1 MGAACYRGQADTMSE
16 ALTDAAADEI
26 IQQIKDSFDKKH
38 EIPTTSRRSGDW
50 VIVKSCR
57 NQDSREEDDMTEWLF
72 YLPGWKPGSKPWDA
86 VSLRKE
92 WTDNDSKGV
101 RPTGTGLDF
110 SEDGKSVKEVDRGFG
125 AVMATF
131 NLDDLKK
138 RVALLLRNHWPVTAV
153 AVTSDALIVAGTR
166 DGQLIL
172 AGPGDE
178 LRTLEEG
185 HNPAAVTTLLLS
197 PATDGLGGVL
207 LEEGARGPRG
217 LFSADSAG
225 RLRRTWLPEEGGTS
239 HALASTLCAELASA
253 ILALELCPKTG
264 SRLLV
269 STSERIAV
277 IADALGAEVAPAQ
290 WVGSKPHKSH
300 LTATFCDHF
309 GPEADLIA
317 ARPGGR
323 LWVASADSGTV
334 RTTLIFQNPG
344 GEGKAALGSLLPL
357 RRDRVLSVSRSDAAE
372 VILLDLEAIAISS
385 QWSTPPVVDAVPWPG
400 GALLAHSQGGASV
413 VLLSAGPLVI
423 CRATIAAHG
432 ADLLGSLG
440 KVNNLRA
447 SLEAVPAGEVL
458 EGLAP
463 VVAAVAADVSEGG
476 EEAERHKAAFTQW
489 VSDLEDRQLEA
500 EREASRAAGK
510 PWAGVRLVDASLSNF
525 PVAAWDVLEEECGG
539 DEAHQRGQ
547 DIEGLLSP
555 SLWLQSLELIAC
567 HAKETGVAP
576 CLGAFEPA
584 FLRPMVQALETP
596 GHLAVCQHGAP
607 LLPWLAER
615 LEAEAT
621 DLGSSAALALELLV
635 AGEDWPSIGLS
646 PSAGGEPEVWERERL
661 AAHLRNAVPG
671 SALPASAALA
681 LCRFCL
687 AKDDLLAAER
697 CHFWANG
704 LVTSSSPG
712 WREVAAFARNLGPAA
727 PVQPASAATWREAVL
742 AALAA
747 DRCWPLQALLAQGL
761 ASDGG
766 QVAAPGDVFEAALT
780 AFPKVLPWNIVDWM
794 SWAFEHPGRK
804 PKVLGLSLPIEKRSS
819 TGPRLMGFDSV
830 ERGIL
835 SCSKT
840 RPLLLV
846 GEDALVQ
853 ELLQYVM
860 KLLPTCERNT
870 GFAELLKA
878 ALALA
883 LHRRP
888 AEWLQPPPLRAGR
901 CLLADA
907 LIRRFS
913 AKHLELC
920 QRLCDD
926 LRYPLGLMQLLLG
939 GEEPCCDDSS
949 DTLGQI
955 SALLARSRAMQDQ
968 TVEVSESRFREVAS
982 AVLRSAAVRTA
993 EEASEP
999 PGPAAPVK
1007 APTPRCAIC
1016 DTPGCEV
1023 AIVRGASRPV
1033 VRKDGRINAWHD
1045 VALALHRLSQ
1055 PRLSGPDEHRWQFV
1069 MEAASKA
1076 PPGLLAALAALVP
1089 GRSATEACLR
1099 SIEDENFSGSGL
1111 LSDGTSAAAAAEAQ
1125 WQTAFAGNWLQLP
1138 PEQKSPLPP
1147 RPRPQPPPRKQPDV
1161 PEGLRK
1167 AGSGVQLWISE
1178 DGLQA
1183 RHLDDTGEEMHGVL
1197 IGTRPLAL
1205 GRAGAYFEVALEE
1218 VRPGES
1224 PDGLTVG
1231 VTTTP
1236 PDDVA
1241 AVPQTA
1247 EHIAD
1252 TWSVGYDGQ
1261 MWDCKSASL
1270 KQVGWDPRSLAEGD
1284 IIGVLITA
1292 REGELIVFR
1301 NGTAVCA
1308 GPRSI
1313 PVDAELYAVVDLLGA
1328 ARAVRWVR
1336 DAQAPGQ

>member
-1 MGAACYRGQADTMSE
+1 MGVGAGGFRRY
-16 ALTDAAADEI
+16 LAAA
-26 IQQIKDSFDKKH
+26 FDDGSLVLY
-38 EIPTTSRRSGDW
+38 TSQGPGAGAPAPLRSWLVSEDAGPANPNAWRYHGRTRRSGDW
-50 VIVKSCR
+50 AIVVSCE
-57 NQDSREEDDMTEWLF
+57 NQDEREESFMTEWLF
-72 YLPGWKPGSKPWDA
+72 YLPGWQPGSKPWDA
-86 VSLRKE
+86 VSLRKR

-101 RPTGTGLDF
+101 KPTGTGLDF
-110 SEDGKSVKEVDRGFG
+110 SEDGKSVKEVVRGSDT
-125 AVMATF
+125 VKATF

-138 RVALLLRNHWPVTAV
+138 RVALLLPNHSPVTAV

-207 LEEGARGPRG
+207 LEERARGPRG

-239 HALASTLCAELASA
+239 DALASTLCAELASA

-463 VVAAVAADVSEGG
+463 VVAALAADVSEGG
-476 EEAERHKAAFTQW
+476 EEAQRHKAAFRQW

-525 PVAAWDVLEEECGG
+525 PVAAWDVREEECGG

-555 SLWLQSLELIAC
+555 SLWLQTLELIAC

-576 CLGAFEPA
+576 CIGAFEPA
-584 FLRPMVQALETP
+584 LLRPMVQALETP
-596 GHLAVCQHGAP
+596 GHLAVCQHATP

-621 DLGSSAALALELLV
+621 EATAATDLGCLGSSAALALELLV
-635 AGEDWPSIGLS
+635 AGEDWPAIGLS
-646 PSAGGEPEVWERERL
+646 PSAGAEPEVWERERL

-704 LVTSSSPG
+704 LVASSSPG
-712 WREVAAFARNLGPAA
+712 WREVAAFARNLCPAA

-794 SWAFEHPGRK
+794 SWAFESTPH
-804 PKVLGLSLPIEKRSS
+804 GLRQ
-819 TGPRLMGFDSV
+819 RRDS
-830 ERGIL
+830 
-835 SCSKT
+835 
-840 RPLLLV
+840 
-846 GEDALVQ
+846 LVQ

-860 KLLPTCERNT
+860 KLLPTCERNP
-870 GFAELLKA
+870 GFGELLKA

-888 AEWLQPPPLRAGR
+888 AEWLRPPPLRAGR

-913 AKHLELC
+913 TKHLERC

-926 LRYPLGLMQLLLG
+926 LRYPLGVMQLLLG
-939 GEEPCCDDSS
+939 GEEPCCDDLS

-955 SALLARSRAMQDQ
+955 SALLARSRAAQDQ
-968 TVEVSESRFREVAS
+968 AVEVSESRFREVAS
-982 AVLRSAAVRTA
+982 AVLRSAAARTA

-999 PGPAAPVK
+999 PAPAAPVK
-1007 APTPRCAIC
+1007 TPTPRCAIC

-1033 VRKDGRINAWHD
+1033 VRKDGCINAWHD

-1055 PRLSGPDEHRWQFV
+1055 PRLSSPDEHRWQFV

-1076 PPGLLAALAALVP
+1076 PPGLLAALAAVVP

-1111 LSDGTSAAAAAEAQ
+1111 LSDGTSAAAAEAQ
-1125 WQTAFAGNWLQLP
+1125 WQTAFGGNWLQLP

-1231 VTTTP
+1231 VTTTA

-1241 AVPQTA
+1241 TAPQTA

-1270 KQVGWDPRSLAEGD
+1270 TQVGWDPRSLAEGD
-1284 IIGVLITA
+1284 IIGVLVTA

-1336 DAQAPGQ
+1336 DAQPPGQ